1 MKNMSVRLRMF
12 FSYSILLIA
21 ALMVTVIVSQ
31 DMMHRA
37 FREAV
42 LQSYR
47 RELVYIMNRLQT
59 QMDHVR
65 DYQKSIALD
74 TVVMEILADNPQ
86 APENELDFYNMNRML
101 RSRVIPIIG
110 TNRYIYQY
118 IFVTLDGTFLS
129 FRDESFPALVE
140 DVLGRDY
147 FSVNNAERS
156 LNLDGPY
163 EMNGVNDERLQFF
176 VLSKQ
181 VVDLMTLKPLGYI
194 AFIIEE
200 NLFSDIFEKNLPYE
214 MQVEFYLLSEKQ
226 QVLSS
231 SDKEAIGSDFIAGQ
245 NLTPDVVLKLQEE
258 GSCEIREG
266 QDTLLYSL
274 MQMEESE
281 WSVAYVTSMDVLL
294 RRQSVVFQ
302 MTMSIGMIACI
313 ISLCIAFFI
322 SNRIT
327 EPIGALSKK
336 MLNYHT
342 MKGTS
347 ENKTKLSGNEIQNLY
362 FAFDQML
369 ENSEKMTRQIYQ
381 DQEEKSNYQFQL
393 IQSQIKP
400 HFLYNTLEMIKSL
413 VDCRMYEE
421 AGEAVMAMSQ
431 FYRLSLNWG
440 NDISSVAQEIQLSR
454 QYLYIQRL
462 RYAEYMDYTIIGCE
476 GMDKYCI
483 PKLTLQPLLENSI
496 YHGIKEK
503 QGMGKIELSISETE
517 GSLIFV
523 VWDNGIGI
531 SPEVLK
537 KLRDSLKSTDKKKEG
552 SFGLY
557 SINRRIQLF
566 FGPEYGL
573 EIESEASVFTRI
585 IMTIPK
591 ISVNDFQKGV
601 RGV

>member
-1 MKNMSVRLRMF
+1 MRNMSVRLRMF
-12 FSYSILLIA
+12 FSYSILLIS
-21 ALMVTVIVSQ
+21 ALMVTVIGSQ
-31 DMMHRA
+31 NMMHRV
-37 FREAV
+37 FRETV

-47 RELVYIMNRLQT
+47 RELVYIMNRLRIQL
-59 QMDHVR
+59 DHVK

-86 APENELDFYNMNRML
+86 APENELDFYNMNRTL

-147 FSVNNAERS
+147 FAVNNAERK
-156 LNLDGPY
+156 LILDGPY
-163 EMNGVNDERLQFF
+163 EMNGVNGERLQFF

-181 VVDLMTLKPLGYI
+181 VVDLMTLDPLGYI

-200 NLFSDIFEKNLPYE
+200 DLFSDVFEKNLPYE

-231 SDKEAIGSDFIAGQ
+231 SDKETIGSDFMAGQ
-245 NLTPDVVLKLQEE
+245 NLTGDEVRQLQEE
-258 GSCEIREG
+258 GSCEVTEG

-274 MQMEESE
+274 MKMEDSQ
-281 WSVAYVTSMDVLL
+281 WSVVYVTSMDTLL
-294 RRQSVVFQ
+294 RSQGMVFH
-302 MTMSIGMIACI
+302 MTMTIGMIACV
-313 ISLCIAFFI
+313 ISLCIAFSI
-322 SNRIT
+322 ANRIT

-342 MKGTS
+342 MKRAG
-347 ENKTKLSGNEIQNLY
+347 EDNTKFSSNEIQNLY
-362 FAFDQML
+362 YAFDQML
-369 ENSEKMTRQIYQ
+369 ENSEKMTQQIYQ
-381 DQEEKSNYQFQL
+381 YQEEKSNYQFQL

-413 VDCRMYEE
+413 VDCHMYEE

-440 NDISSVAQEIQLSR
+440 NDISSVAQEIELSR
-454 QYLYIQRL
+454 KYLYIQRL
-462 RYAEYMDYTIIGCE
+462 RYAEYMDYTIKECE
-476 GMDKYCI
+476 GMEKYCI

-496 YHGIKEK
+496 YHGIKEI

-517 GSLIFV
+517 DSLIFL
-523 VWDNGIGI
+523 VWDNGAGI

-537 KLRDSLKSTDKKKEG
+537 KLRDSLKSTDKKKES

-573 EIESEASVFTRI
+573 EIESEQSVYTRI

-591 ISVNDFQKGV
+591 IKSNDFQKGV
-601 RGV
+601 RGL